1 MLTIDPHKRLS
12 CNQLLASDFINYKFP
27 NKEKKT
33 NDKSNRVNTT
43 QLWETVD
50 RNKEESMEKDMEKED
65 EFKPKI

>member
-43 QLWETVD
+43 QL
-50 RNKEESMEKDMEKED
+50 
-65 EFKPKI
+65 